1 MRKIQHQKT
10 LSNIQMAL
18 RTLSD
23 NNTSQQGTDLNK
35 AYSIVY
41 KDLVKKLVQLNINN
55 PDFDI
60 ADGESDDNDYRK
72 G

>member
-10 LSNIQMAL
+10 LSNIQRAL